1 MNTTYILRNET
12 PGIFTGLAGLVASC
26 VAGIACIGPL
36 MGIALGVSGLGW
48 LTSYSY
54 LTAPASIVS
63 LTLMAVAIVM
73 YRNRKSCCAN
83 KRKHLMK
90 RNLLIV
96 SALIVV
102 GINVFEFLIFP
113 NLY

>member
-1 MNTTYILRNET
+1 MSTTYLMRNET
-12 PGIFTGLAGLVASC
+12 AGTFTGLASLVASC
-26 VAGIACIGPL
+26 VAGVACIGPL

-54 LTAPASIVS
+54 LTLPASIIS
-63 LTLMAVAIVM
+63 MTLLVAALYMFI
-73 YRNRKSCCAN
+73 NRKSCCAN
-83 KRKHLMK
+83 KRKHFMK

-96 SALIVV
+96 SSLVVV

-113 NLY
+113 NLL

>member
-1 MNTTYILRNET
+1 MNTTYLLRNET
-12 PGIFTGLAGLVASC
+12 PGIYTGLAGLVASC

-36 MGIALGVSGLGW
+36 MGIALGISGLGW

-54 LTAPASIVS
+54 LTVPASVVS
-63 LTLMAVAIVM
+63 LALLSAALYMFM
-73 YRNRKSCCAN
+73 KRKSCCAN
-83 KRKHLMK
+83 KRRHLVK